1 MKSTLTK
8 EEYKTFT
15 KSVDFLKKEHD
26 INIPHIVEEVNG
38 KFIVELL
45 EDIDVKKL
53 DNILE
58 NAWQQTKKLI
68 DFMEGRQR
76 ATEQALYLHVLVGL
90 VLTTTPRVVGSQLS
104 LLT

>member
-15 KSVDFLKKEHD
+15 KSVDFLKKEHN
-26 INIPHIVEEVNG
+26 INIPYIVEEVNG

-58 NAWQQTKKLI
+58 NA
-68 DFMEGRQR
+68 
-76 ATEQALYLHVLVGL
+76 
-90 VLTTTPRVVGSQLS
+90 
-104 LLT
+104 